1 MKEQKPSSDANGM
14 DGGSE
19 NSSSLTDTE
28 RPEEQESSTEKY
40 VLGIQNII
48 TGDTNGGGP
57 IPVELLDSLSSVLS
71 QVSDSEK
78 VTEIYDEKPGSISD
92 FTGMELSAVDVK
104 ETSNSTGHV
113 SIADLGTIVPEAFFS
128 ESVAQTSSSVDRLQ
142 DVSTLTSVIVGS
154 RSTTQSTILVDGA
167 NAGQKDDEV
176 ATKPEPISEVIKN
189 SRPESGSVSE
199 ESKWEMISQSAA
211 QQTGGDKVEIKS
223 KVNDSSVSE
232 LLSSDVAAVSETGIR
247 NETITDTDTLSL
259 ETTDTTAESTDT
271 DVEHFVTPQES
282 DYETPLSEIG
292 GAIATSAD
300 APPSDVLTSAYDV
313 NASEVATEHKEIVTT
328 VVHVVGASE
337 EGATTGPV
345 PTGDS
350 DKLDDELSSEQEESA
365 DTAAVQENVAG
376 QENSSDELLSDGS
389 ASGAS
394 VQVHSAPE
402 TAKPEE
408 DATIASDSVSSYTI
422 TPEEES
428 DSIVDVKDIAAES
441 SDESGTTPGP
451 EASNAAS
458 ELNADKTKNKPPVT
472 IVKGP
477 EQDTITMEMET
488 TYSSG
493 LKDESMSGIP
503 VDTGDLIVS
512 KIDSGATSD
521 SQNDDLLQDPVT
533 ESQKLQGAP
542 ASPISAMGDDFNNK
556 VGPTAETLP
565 SDEPGTGGSESVG
578 ATKISVVTATSS
590 SLESIK
596 DSATVSQEQRIPG
609 EGLGTGETS
618 VHVLSQQVSEKSP
631 EFSLQKLD
639 EKPLVTSSGDSSI
652 SPLNRDKDDASPSN
666 DEDGSKVSSSE
677 DVVRT
682 TTIISDSKT
691 IPPPTGSSTESGE
704 FTITPLPA
712 NIATEMKEGQETTT
726 PSKEFGSSTARI
738 SATPDSLMS
747 TSQPSG
753 TILETAP
760 SLKVVAT
767 DDTAVNAETNLPQ
780 QADDKDSLKDDT
792 EEIKPLIKNPTM
804 MSVTEELATAR
815 TPDDSL
821 SSSTSDRIS
830 ATMANDSGVYLSEF
844 AAESQEQDTVKST
857 ELEPTG
863 GPSSAEA
870 TATPAAMAGSSGL
883 PEEGSA
889 ATFSDSVTFKYQLAP
904 DLSNVNYQETL
915 GMNDAVNADTV
926 TAPNTS
932 TQNTDEKT
940 PEETISADA
949 GTDELQASSSSNNLP
964 GTVLENDA
972 SDAEEEDDI
981 PENTT
986 PILESAESSPNKES
1000 DAQKTGLVDIAST
1013 ESTSSLFDKEAQMVS
1028 ANSSSA
1034 SESLH
1039 SSETSLSSNI
1049 KSTSDSATD
1058 SQSEEQHGAENDSAA
1073 EVSQEDDEDYSGHSG
1088 EKIAAKLSDEA
1099 SPGVSASGISVVKS
1113 DKLGEGQSSL
1123 AASSQGDLP
1132 SQSPGGSAP
1141 DSTEADVKETATD
1154 GEEPIFVKI
1163 NPPLAV
1169 NGDAGDHASS
1179 EIKKTKIPVQY
1190 HSAIDVPSGI
1200 HSVVAPTVTSSEE
1213 VSPTAIRDEKPA
1225 YVVRIEVPDRK
1236 VPTGASEGDGAV
1248 PETEDIPAVSVPEY
1262 GDQSQG
1268 QPLEGATG
1276 SDGQPT
1282 DAQHTFS
1289 VEDSSQSQRPP
1300 EIPSASPSIII
1311 ESVTAQPAAP
1321 AQSSSPAGGLLPP
1334 EVSWPEE
1341 GEVEE
1346 PERPPVDLRPAD
1358 PAHQLGLEAT
1368 TAALDGDVRAFAD
1381 LLNELALRLWAGV
1394 AARGLNTASAPPR
1407 SLVLSPFALT
1417 SLLAM
1422 VFLGARGPTSDQMN
1436 DLLRL
1441 DDVVTFNPHLVLRNV
1456 TDSLVHGNPPGVAAV
1471 AFVRQLYSDKSK
1483 GKLLEFYK
1491 ERAQQWY
1498 EGHVEEAD
1506 WSAVGDLVRRRTN
1519 LLVRRQTRGRVHEFV
1534 RGAGLALRPP
1544 LAAFTAS
1551 VFQTDCSGAST
1562 EGRDGEMYFT
1572 VSPSPRQRRLVP
1584 VPAAVWSEGVHAG
1597 YDPHI
1602 DATVA
1607 AIGADTPVSVVLAL
1621 PGQQGQ
1627 VAPGDGLSALERR
1640 LLTPEG
1646 WARALRCVA
1655 PRRGL
1660 QLQAPRFAHRSLLN
1674 ATAALRRLG
1683 LRDLLTRG
1691 RADLR
1696 GLSGG
1701 LADLHL
1707 ADVLAATQLS
1717 TCAGHSAH
1725 AEVFPQRAAGRARR
1739 LDYDDTDAEVLQ
1751 LPLALRPRQAR
1762 RPAAA
1767 ARLSFN
1773 RPFFYAVRHNPT
1785 GIILHM
1791 GRFNPR
1797 LIH

>member
-1 MKEQKPSSDANGM
+1 
-14 DGGSE
+14 
-19 NSSSLTDTE
+19 
-28 RPEEQESSTEKY
+28 
-40 VLGIQNII
+40 
-48 TGDTNGGGP
+48 
-57 IPVELLDSLSSVLS
+57 
-71 QVSDSEK
+71 
-78 VTEIYDEKPGSISD
+78 
-92 FTGMELSAVDVK
+92 
-104 ETSNSTGHV
+104 
-113 SIADLGTIVPEAFFS
+113 
-128 ESVAQTSSSVDRLQ
+128 
-142 DVSTLTSVIVGS
+142 
-154 RSTTQSTILVDGA
+154 
-167 NAGQKDDEV
+167 
-176 ATKPEPISEVIKN
+176 
-189 SRPESGSVSE
+189 
-199 ESKWEMISQSAA
+199 MISQSAA

-282 DYETPLSEIG
+282 DYETPLSEIE

-300 APPSDVLTSAYDV
+300 APPSDVLTTAYDV
-313 NASEVATEHKEIVTT
+313 SASEVATEHKEIVTT
-328 VVHVVGASE
+328 SVHVVGTSE

-350 DKLDDELSSEQEESA
+350 DKLDDEASSEQEESA

-376 QENSSDELLSDGS
+376 QENISDELLSDGS

-408 DATIASDSVSSYTI
+408 EATMASDSVSSYTV
-422 TPEEES
+422 TPEEDS
-428 DSIVDVKDIAAES
+428 DSTADVKDIAAES

-451 EASNAAS
+451 EASNAAP

-503 VDTGDLIVS
+503 VDTDDLIVS

-521 SQNDDLLQDPVT
+521 SQNDDLLQDPAT

-565 SDEPGTGGSESVG
+565 SDDLGTGGSESVG

-618 VHVLSQQVSEKSP
+618 VHVLSQQVAEKSP

-639 EKPLVTSSGDSSI
+639 EKPLVTSSGNSSI

-666 DEDGSKVSSSE
+666 DEDGSQVSSSE
-677 DVVRT
+677 DVVSI

-691 IPPPTGSSTESGE
+691 SPPPTGSSTESGE
-704 FTITPLPA
+704 FTITPLLA
-712 NIATEMKEGQETTT
+712 NIATEMKEDRETTT
-726 PSKEFGSSTARI
+726 PSKELGSSTVRI
-738 SATPDSLMS
+738 TATSDSLMS

-753 TILETAP
+753 TILETAQ

-767 DDTAVNAETNLPQ
+767 DNTAVNAETNLSQ
-780 QADDKDSLKDDT
+780 QADDNDSLKDGNLYTDT
-792 EEIKPLIKNPTM
+792 EEIKLAIKNPSM

-815 TPDDSL
+815 IPDDSL
-821 SSSTSDRIS
+821 SSSTPGRIS
-830 ATMANDSGVYLSEF
+830 ATTANDSGVYLSEF
-844 AAESQEQDTVKST
+844 TTESQEQDTVKNT
-857 ELEPTG
+857 KLEPTG

-889 ATFSDSVTFKYQLAP
+889 ATFSDSVTFKDQLAP
-904 DLSNVNYQETL
+904 DLSNANNQETL
-915 GMNDAVNADTV
+915 GMNEAVSADTV
-926 TAPNTS
+926 TIPNTS
-932 TQNTDEKT
+932 AQNLDEKT
-940 PEETISADA
+940 PDETISADT
-949 GTDELQASSSSNNLP
+949 GTGELQASSSSDNLP
-964 GTVLENDA
+964 GAVLENDA
-972 SDAEEEDDI
+972 SDAQEKDDI

-986 PILESAESSPNKES
+986 PMLESAESSLNKES
-1000 DAQKTGLVDIAST
+1000 VAQKTGLVDIAST
-1013 ESTSSLFDKEAQMVS
+1013 ESTSTLFDKEPQMVLTD
-1028 ANSSSA
+1028 SSSA
-1034 SESLH
+1034 SEALH
-1039 SSETSLSSNI
+1039 SSETSLSSDI

-1058 SQSEEQHGAENDSAA
+1058 SQSEEQHAA
-1073 EVSQEDDEDYSGHSG
+1073 EKDSTVKISQEEGEDYSGHSV

-1099 SPGVSASGISVVKS
+1099 SPGVSASGISVVKG

-1141 DSTEADVKETATD
+1141 DSTEADVKDTATD
-1154 GEEPIFVKI
+1154 GEEPIFIKI

-1169 NGDAGDHASS
+1169 NGDAGEHASS
-1179 EIKKTKIPVQY
+1179 EIKKSKIPVQY
-1190 HSAIDVPSGI
+1190 HSAIDVPSRI

-1213 VSPTAIRDEKPA
+1213 VSPATIRDEKPA
-1225 YVVRIEVPDRK
+1225 YVVRIEAPDRK
-1236 VPTGASEGDGAV
+1236 VPTGASGGDGEV
-1248 PETEDIPAVSVPEY
+1248 PETEDIPTVGVPEY

-1268 QPLEGATG
+1268 QPVEGAIG
-1276 SDGQPT
+1276 SDGQPA

-1289 VEDSSQSQRPP
+1289 VEDTSQSQRPP

-1321 AQSSSPAGGLLPP
+1321 TQSSSPAGGLLPP
-1334 EVSWPEE
+1334 EVSWPQE

-1368 TAALDGDVRAFAD
+1368 TAALDGDVRAFSD